1 MQSKLAATI
10 ADLPLAQ
17 RIVAGSAAV
26 VLLLAMIAFG
36 QWISSPTYTVLYSD
50 IDDAQLATVITQLD
64 SDNIDYKLEGGGSR
78 VLVPKADVYK
88 VRASLAASGIQAGVT
103 PQGYELLDEQGL
115 SVSDFRQRVD
125 YQRALEGE
133 LARTLTAIESI
144 PYANVHLVI
153 PEDALFAEDE
163 EPVSASVL
171 VDSIRELTQGE
182 IETITFL
189 VGSAVEG
196 LEPSDVTVAH
206 VSGQV
211 LHAAGEASTT
221 SGIGNSNLRMTR
233 EFEDTLAADVGRL
246 LASVVGA
253 NRSSVVVRAEM
264 NFDERSTESETYD
277 KESSTQLREQLIN
290 EQFNGTGTPPA
301 GAVGVDGEVVE
312 TETDGDYSYSR
323 DESITEY
330 GVDRLVTRTTSVPGR
345 IEKLSVAV
353 IVDDGSL
360 TGTPVPEKSEIE
372 ALVSAAI
379 GLEPTRGDTI
389 EVSTVA
395 FPAAEEIEEAAVE
408 AEAAPGGSIFDL
420 LPEIIGGVILLIV
433 AIGLLL
439 MSRSGKSDSVEV
451 LPEDWSPRELPA
463 ETRAELA
470 QALGAPLTADPMH
483 DLEGNVLE
491 LVERQPEEIANLLRS
506 WLADRRT
513 S

>member
-10 ADLPLAQ
+10 ADLPLAHK
-17 RIVAGSAAV
+17 IVAGSAAA
-26 VLLLAMIAFG
+26 VLLLAIIAFG
-36 QWISSPTYTVLYSD
+36 QWVTAPSYTVLYSD
-50 IDDAQLATVITQLD
+50 IDDAQLSTVINTLEA
-64 SDNIDYKLEGGGSR
+64 DNIDYKLEGAGSR

-88 VRASLAASGIQAGVT
+88 VRASLAASGVQASASV
-103 PQGYELLDEQGL
+103 QGYELLDEQGL

-163 EPVSASVL
+163 VPVSASVL
-171 VDSIRELTQGE
+171 VDSTRDLSQSE
-182 IETITFL
+182 IETITFV

-196 LEPSDVTVAH
+196 LEPDEVTVAH

-211 LHAAGEASTT
+211 LHAAGEASNT
-221 SGIGNSNLRMTR
+221 SAVGNRNLRMTH
-233 EFEDTLAADVGRL
+233 EFEATLAADVGEL
-246 LASVVGA
+246 LASVVGP

-277 KESSTQLREQLIN
+277 KESSTELREQLVS
-290 EQFNGTGTPPA
+290 ETFNGTGTPPA
-301 GAVGVDGEVVE
+301 GAVGVDGDIVE
-312 TETDGDYSYSR
+312 TDADGDYSYNR

-360 TGTPVPEKSEIE
+360 TGTVVPDKSEIE
-372 ALVSAAI
+372 ALVAAAI
-379 GLEPTRGDTI
+379 GLETSRGDTV

-395 FPAAEEIEEAAVE
+395 FPAPEVVDEAA
-408 AEAAPGGSIFDL
+408 ADTEAAPGGSIFDL
-420 LPEIIGGVILLIV
+420 LPEIIGAAILVIV

-439 MSRSGKSDSVEV
+439 MSRGGKSSGVEV
-451 LPEDWSPRELPA
+451 LPEDWSPRELPP

-470 QALGAPLTADPMH
+470 QALGAPMTADPMQ
-483 DLEGNVLE
+483 DLEGNVLD

-513 S
+513 R